1 MPQVRKRGKG
11 PKTGRNP
18 RASGPLWRVDHW
30 LGQNPGKMPENRG
43 KARSQ
48 WSTLKSGP
56 LARSETRKKGGK
68 QRESQE
74 LVAHF
79 EEWTTSTAGNGEKGR
94 KPWKSQELVAHFK
107 EWTTSTAGN
116 GEKGRKLRKSREP
129 VVHFGEWTTG
139 WVRIRGKCPKTGE
152 KPRASGPLWR
162 VDH

>member
-79 EEWTTSTAGNGEKGR
+79 
-94 KPWKSQELVAHFK
+94 K

-139 WVRIRGKCPKTGE
+139 WVRSRGKGPKTEE

>member
-30 LGQNPGKMPENRG
+30 LGQNPGEMPENRG

-74 LVAHF
+74 RVAHF
-79 EEWTTSTAGNGEKGR
+79 E
-94 KPWKSQELVAHFK
+94 

-139 WVRIRGKCPKTGE
+139 WVRSRGKGPKTEE

>member
-56 LARSETRKKGGK
+56 LARSETRKK
-68 QRESQE
+68 SQ
-74 LVAHF
+74 VQ
-79 EEWTTSTAGNGEKGR
+79 N
-94 KPWKSQELVAHFK
+94 
-107 EWTTSTAGN
+107 
-116 GEKGRKLRKSREP
+116 P
-129 VVHFGEWTTG
+129 V
-139 WVRIRGKCPKTGE
+139 
-152 KPRASGPLWR
+152 
-162 VDH
+162 

>member
-56 LARSETRKKGGK
+56 LARPET
-68 QRESQE
+68 
-74 LVAHF
+74 V
-79 EEWTTSTAGNGEKGR
+79 EKAR
-94 KPWKSQELVAHFK
+94 KPGKSQE
-107 EWTTSTAGN
+107 
-116 GEKGRKLRKSREP
+116 P
-129 VVHFGEWTTG
+129 VDQFE
-139 WVRIRGKCPKTGE
+139 E
-152 KPRASGPLWR
+152 
-162 VDH
+162 